1 MRPYRQLYPWH
12 SSSAKCTQPPSSK
25 AGTSRHT
32 GPWSS
37 DGWEWPL
44 KLIHCDPPAV
54 SRDISSYIRLLR
66 VLSNLTLNIPEAAL
80 RLAKESS
87 EAGWRLVKSAV
98 HTIFLGAFFFPLWEC
113 RCWQSEQGS
122 KTWLHSIML
131 HSPCNWY
138 LQLWHNKRPWTV
150 LQVHSSS
157 TILFKDLNTG
167 IKMLQ
172 CMCAIWKGKKKAFT

>member
-32 GPWSS
+32 GPWSW
-37 DGWEWPL
+37 DGWEGPL

-98 HTIFLGAFFFPLWEC
+98 HTIFLGAFFFPFGNAGAGNLSKVPRHDC
-113 RCWQSEQGS
+113 ILSCYILLAIDIYCCDTIRDHGQSC
-122 KTWLHSIML
+122 KYTVAVLY
-131 HSPCNWY
+131 Y
-138 LQLWHNKRPWTV
+138 LRT
-150 LQVHSSS
+150 
-157 TILFKDLNTG
+157 
-167 IKMLQ
+167 
-172 CMCAIWKGKKKAFT
+172 